1 MSNTSA
7 WICFLKRLEHQSSS
21 FTKIILKVSSVIDSI
36 HQNFIVDEFVVSGK
50 MTFENI
56 SDEVI
61 KRGGRHGQNI
71 HWEMGD
77 SVELAHDIDPAPYL
91 YCDENDPVMP

>member
-1 MSNTSA
+1 
-7 WICFLKRLEHQSSS
+7 
-21 FTKIILKVSSVIDSI
+21 
-36 HQNFIVDEFVVSGK
+36 